1 MTGQPGNGSA
11 AQTLGRPP
19 WGSGLSAADFIG
31 GQTPKHYLAGTH
43 RARHP
48 DETVDAVRPHLAAMG
63 ITRIANVTGLDRI
76 GIPVVMV
83 VRPNS
88 RSLAVSQGKGL
99 TLAAA
104 RASGV
109 MESIELY
116 HGERPDRPIWME
128 SYQRLRDDVRVADP
142 ALLPFTRHSL
152 YTPEWALPWV
162 EAVDLVD
169 GAAVWV
175 PFELVHVNATV
186 PLVPGSGCFLAGTNG
201 LASGN
206 NRAEAVLHALCEV
219 VERDATA
226 LWELSPDT
234 RESRRLDLSTVDDPV
249 CRSLLEQYERAD
261 VLVMAWDTTSDVQIA
276 TFRVVILDRQL
287 DAALRPVPAAGG
299 FGCHPDRRVALSRAL
314 TEAAQSRL
322 TQISGSRDDLT
333 RGTYR
338 ATQDAGALETHRRI
352 AREAGVVDFDKVP
365 SSTAETVEGDI
376 ARVIADLRAIG
387 IDHVL
392 AVDLSRPGL
401 PVSVVRVIVPGLE
414 GPTESPWYT
423 PGARARE
430 RAGARAAS

>member
-11 AQTLGRPP
+11 ALTLGR
-19 WGSGLSAADFIG
+19 GSWEAGPSAADYIG
-31 GQTPKHYLAGTH
+31 GHTPKHYFAGTH
-43 RARHP
+43 RACHP
-48 DETVDAVRPHLAAMG
+48 DETTEIVRPHLAALG

-109 MESIELY
+109 MESVESH
-116 HGERPDRPIWME
+116 HGERPDRPVWME
-128 SYQRLRDDVRVADP
+128 SYQRLRHEVRVVDP
-142 ALLPFTRHSL
+142 ALLPFTLHSL
-152 YTPEWALPWV
+152 YSPAWALPWV
-162 EAVDLVD
+162 EAVDVVE
-169 GAAVWV
+169 GATMWV

-226 LWELSPDT
+226 LWELTPDT
-234 RESRRLDLSTVDDPV
+234 RVRTRLDLSTVDDPV
-249 CRSLLEQYERAD
+249 CGSLLEMYARAG
-261 VLVMAWDTTSDVQIA
+261 VLVMAWHTTSDVGIA
-276 TFRVVILDRQL
+276 AFRVVILEREL
-287 DAALRPVPAAGG
+287 DPVLRPLPAAGG
-299 FGCHPDRRVALSRAL
+299 FGCHPDRAIALSRAL

-322 TQISGSRDDLT
+322 TLISGSRDDMT
-333 RGTYR
+333 RGSYR
-338 ATQDAGALETHRRI
+338 ATQDAGALEAHRRI
-352 AREAGVVDFDKVP
+352 AREPGVVDFRRVP
-365 SSTAETVEGDI
+365 SVSKRTVEGDV
-376 ARVIADLRAIG
+376 AHVIAQLRAIG
-387 IDHVL
+387 IEHVL
-392 AVDLSRPGL
+392 AIDLSKPAP

-423 PGARARE
+423 PGARART
-430 RAGARAAS
+430 RTMQ